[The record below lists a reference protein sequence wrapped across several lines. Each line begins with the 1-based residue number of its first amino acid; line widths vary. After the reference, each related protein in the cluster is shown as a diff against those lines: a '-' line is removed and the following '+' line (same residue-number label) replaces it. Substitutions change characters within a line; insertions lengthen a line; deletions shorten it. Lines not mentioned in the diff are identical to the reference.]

1 MQSLSKNPILFF
13 LATRYTG
20 YVLLFLRG
28 LVIAKFLGTFYF
40 GIWGFLTL
48 VLQYLSYS
56 SFGVNFAITV
66 QLSTGNQS
74 SVDKKTVQANIAIN
88 SSIILSLLLVLL
100 GTASQWMGVELF
112 SRFNFPQYL
121 MLVLLIAG
129 TTNVQQV
136 VINILRCEKR
146 TTVIAINEII
156 TAVLLLTA
164 AFYFKD
170 GNLIES
176 QLIVLLLADIL
187 SLVLFTFQYPYKY
200 RLQLDWQLVKILFK
214 LGLPLWIFNFS
225 YYFIT
230 ISIRSIISAFYPIE
244 ILGYYTLGN
253 SIAFATL
260 LGLQTIGWVIYPDV
274 LSQLSKTDDKE
285 HTRISL
291 SRINNLYNT
300 ICFFLIFI
308 MILFL
313 PAIML
318 FLPKYQPAL
327 PVITIM
333 VISQAVMS
341 SSFGFNALS
350 VSKNKQNQVALIG
363 FAVVIFI
370 TGLGIAVSLLHYDQ
384 IWIAFILLL
393 GAALYTVFQIK
404 LSSELLGTGEK
415 IKSDLLHLYPL
426 SSIMAILLAI
436 AGSFTLFPALFNIIA
451 CSIFFLFN
459 RKSIIESLKTLIKEF
474 N

>member
-1 MQSLSKNPILFF
+1 MKSFSKNPILFF

-56 SFGVNFAITV
+56 SLGVNFAITV
-66 QLSTGNQS
+66 QLSTNS
-74 SVDKKTVQANIAIN
+74 PTSVDQKASQANIAIN
-88 SSIILSLLLVLL
+88 SSIILSLLLILL
-100 GTASQWMGVELF
+100 GPASQWMGIELF
-112 SRFNFPQYL
+112 SRFNFSRYM
-121 MLVLLIAG
+121 MLILLIAG

-136 VINILRCEKR
+136 IINILRCEKR
-146 TTVIAINEII
+146 TTIIAINEII

-170 GNLIES
+170 KNLIES
-176 QLIVLLLADIL
+176 QMIVLMFADIL
-187 SLVLFTFQYPYKY
+187 SLVLFTFQYPFKY

-225 YYFIT
+225 YYLIT
-230 ISIRSIISAFYPIE
+230 ISMRSIISAFYPIE

-253 SIAFATL
+253 SISFATL
-260 LGLQTIGWVIYPDV
+260 LGLQTIGWVIYPEV
-274 LSQLSKTDDKE
+274 LFQLSKTDDME
-285 HTRISL
+285 YTLGSL

-300 ICFFLIFI
+300 LCFFFVFI
-308 MILFL
+308 LILFL
-313 PAIML
+313 PLIL
-318 FLPKYQPAL
+318 FFLPQYQPAL

-341 SSFGFNALS
+341 SSFGSNALS
-350 VSKNKQNQVALIG
+350 VSRNKQNQVALIG
-363 FAVVIFI
+363 IFVVALIS
-370 TGLGIAVSLLHYDQ
+370 GLGIVVSLLHYDQ
-384 IWIAFILLL
+384 IWIALILLM
-393 GAALYTVFQIK
+393 GSVLYTTFQIR
-404 LSSELLGTGEK
+404 LSSELLDIGSK
-415 IKSDLLHLYPL
+415 FKSDLLHLYPL
-426 SSIMAILLAI
+426 SSILAILLAI
-436 AGSFTLFPALFNIIA
+436 VGSFTLFPALFNIIA
-451 CSIFFLFN
+451 CSMFFIIN
-459 RKSIIESLKTLIKEF
+459 KNSIIESLKTLLKDF